1 MRAIT
6 RRTALAS
13 GAAVAAG
20 VALTSC
26 SGGDRDANDE
36 FQEKVENPDD
46 NVITDTDDRRIVKKK
61 TEITFMSGRP
71 PTTAENWDDVAC
83 VAKAEE
89 ITGLHINW
97 GLVPSEGVSE
107 KRNLQLASG
116 DYPGV
121 FYRTGVS
128 SGDIVKYANQGSF
141 MPLDQ
146 LIEDF
151 MPNFQAVMDRNE
163 GVREAITFPD
173 GKIYTLPQ
181 VYDKD
186 FAAMRH
192 PKKMWVRRDWLDE
205 YGMSVPET
213 LDELE
218 EYLREAVGRRDDVV
232 GIANNGVGSVIEA
245 LLGTF
250 QVGNN
255 GPDVGNVDLDPD
267 SGMVR
272 FYPAADGY
280 RDLLELLQRFY
291 ADGLI
296 MEDLFSVD
304 AQRVNTLGSNGLVAC
319 STTHAPVGFFGAEEG
334 EKYVALPP
342 LKRQSS
348 DETPTWNVIRPEVP
362 TIGNFVMTDRC
373 ENPVEVARWMDF
385 WYGDEGATA
394 FFLGVEGESY
404 EEVDGELELLPE
416 VTKGKT
422 IDEALKPY
430 ALYLGGGYPGY
441 ATEKWVRAIETSDQA
456 LEAVNMLKPHDI
468 EEVWPA
474 FTFTEDESDFLSTT
488 GNDISKFAEEG
499 RAGFV
504 TGERSISEWES
515 YVQQY
520 EQMGIEEYL
529 EIHQTA
535 YERRR

>member
-1 MRAIT
+1 MRPIT

-13 GAAVAAG
+13 GAALATG
-20 VALTSC
+20 ISLSSC
-26 SGGDRDANDE
+26 SSGDADQE
-36 FQEKVENPDD
+36 FQDRVDNPGD
-46 NVITDTDDRRIVKKK
+46 NVITDTDDPRIVTDK
-61 TEITFMSGRP
+61 TEVTFMSGRP

-83 VAKAEE
+83 VTKAEE

-107 KRNLQLASG
+107 KRNLQLTSG

-121 FYRTGVS
+121 FYRTGIGA
-128 SGDIVKYANQGSF
+128 GDIVKYANQGAF
-141 MPLDQ
+141 VALDQ
-146 LIEDF
+146 LIEEF

-181 VYDKD
+181 VYDKE

-192 PKKMWVRRDWLDE
+192 PKKMWVRKDWLDE
-205 YGMSVPET
+205 FGMAVPES

-218 EYLREAVGRRDDVV
+218 AYLTEAVGSKDDAV
-232 GIANNGVGSVIEA
+232 GIANDGIGSIVEA

-250 QVGNN
+250 EVGNN

-267 SGMVR
+267 SGKVR
-272 FYPAADGY
+272 FYPAADGF
-280 RDLLELLQRFY
+280 RDMLETLQQFY

-304 AQRVNTLGSNGLVAC
+304 AQRVNTLGSDGLVAC

-342 LKRQSS
+342 LKRQAS
-348 DETPTWNVIRPEVP
+348 DATPTWNVIRPEVP
-362 TIGNFVMTDRC
+362 TIGNFVMTNRC
-373 ENPVEVARWMDF
+373 ENPVEIARWMDF
-385 WYGDEGATA
+385 WYGDEGATLY
-394 FFLGVEGESY
+394 FLGVEGESY
-404 EEVDGELELLPE
+404 EEIDGEFELLPE
-416 VTKGKT
+416 ITEGKT

-456 LEAVNMLKPHDI
+456 VEAVEMLQEYDI
-468 EEVWPA
+468 EDVWSA
-474 FTFTEDESDFLSTT
+474 FTFTEEEADFLSTT
-488 GNDISKFAEEG
+488 GNDISKFADEG
-499 RAGFV
+499 RSGFI
-504 TGERSISEWES
+504 TGERPISEWDE

-520 EQMGIEEYL
+520 EQMGLEEYV
-529 EIHQTA
+529 EIHQAA
-535 YERRR
+535 YERRQ